1 MLATDRFEPGAVRRE
16 GGEGP
21 SELSFTVL
29 PKLSNPV
36 GPHVG
41 Y

>member
-1 MLATDRFEPGAVRRE
+1 MDR

-29 PKLSNPV
+29 PKLSNPI